1 MQAVMKVE
9 GLEQKLQEASRK
21 LADAQS
27 SLAATTSDL
36 QQATSRLQVHAERLS
51 QFIPISKLPMS
62 LSLMILYGPQDWCML
77 QVTLGVKGVKERL
90 NQCQPDS
97 LLADS
102 GSHTC
107 ITAALLHS
115 E

>member
-62 LSLMILYGPQDWCML
+62 LSLTILYGPQDWCML
-77 QVTLGVKGVKERL
+77 QVTLGVKERL

-107 ITAALLHS
+107 ITAALLHF